1 MFLQNRSQSHIML
14 IYLIY
19 LLKEMQPTRLLEGEL
34 LMKKAIYVLTVIVCT
49 TCFLHANQPIPVTT
63 QILKKITPSKT
74 YFNGKAVP
82 VQTGKFGTPNAGIL
96 IYTASPGAIVYS
108 QIKNQKGEI
117 VRQGTPIIIQDGYIA
132 KLAIET
138 AQNNL
143 HEVERLLQNKK
154 TILQRYQK
162 LNLKRK
168 NLIAQNKMDDAL
180 TDYDTTNLKVKKCEF
195 ALKEAKINLERCT
208 IYPDFTGQVDEVY
221 FAPGAAI
228 DKNKD
233 IVEVTMMDPM
243 AVELKLPLTLI
254 NNLSIENIIKV
265 YSADNSKPIEA
276 ILCKN
281 PIDPSTTTLLVA
293 NELVPIRE
301 LTPEQKKL
309 PVVHQALFAIRA
321 FKSEGQIYSLTTNST
336 APIAVP
342 INSIKKDDK
351 GSYVWRAVGQKV
363 LDNKKIKAQFT
374 VEKVYITLGDIIRHV
389 SWIKGKG
396 SYFRSIKETDKILL
410 HDLLIVDVPDGLKV
424 GDEVVFQELHWY
436 FTVNEKVKITI
447 SGLQNPGFYVP
458 FTAIFNE
465 YLGTPQV
472 CVVRDDKAVFIN
484 IKLTGAKGEYIGI
497 EGDTLKGGDQIVLD
511 INNALQNVYEGAP
524 LKVVQATE
532 TLAKLNHN
540 VAKAYNAV
548 TTQFQ
553 PAK

>member
-1 MFLQNRSQSHIML
+1 
-14 IYLIY
+14 
-19 LLKEMQPTRLLEGEL
+19 
-34 LMKKAIYVLTVIVCT
+34 MKKVIFMLTVIVYT

-74 YFNGKAVP
+74 YFNGRAVP
-82 VQTGKFGTPNAGIL
+82 VQTGKFSTPNAGIL
-96 IYTASPGAIVYS
+96 TYTASPGAIVYS
-108 QIKNQKGEI
+108 QIKNRKGEI
-117 VRQGTPIIIQDGYIA
+117 VRPGTPIIIQDEYIA

-143 HEVERLLQNKK
+143 HEAERLLQNKK

-168 NLIAQNKMDDAL
+168 NLIAQNKIDEAL

-208 IYPDFTGQVDEVY
+208 VYPDFTGQVDEVY

-243 AVELKLPLTLI
+243 AIELKLPLTLI
-254 NNLSIENIIKV
+254 NNLSIESIIKV
-265 YSADNSKPIEA
+265 YSVDNSKPIEA

-281 PIDPSTTTLLVA
+281 PIDPSTTTLLVT
-293 NELVPIRE
+293 NELIPIRE

-321 FKSEGQIYSLTTNST
+321 FISKEEIHGST
-336 APIAVP
+336 PASTVP
-342 INSIKKDDK
+342 ITVPIKSIKKDDQ
-351 GSYVWRAVGQKV
+351 GTYVWRAVGQKV
-363 LDNKKIKAQFT
+363 LDNKKIKAQFP
-374 VEKVYITLGDIIRHV
+374 VEKVYITPGDIIRHI
-389 SWIKGKG
+389 SWVKGKA

-410 HDLLIVDVPDGLKV
+410 HEIIIVDPPDGLKV
-424 GDEVVFQELHWY
+424 GDEVVYQELQWH
-436 FTVNEKVKITI
+436 FTVNEKVKISI

-484 IKLTGAKGEYIGI
+484 IKLTGVKGEYIGI
-497 EGDTLKGGDQIVLD
+497 EEDSLKDGDQIVLD

-540 VAKAYNAV
+540 VAKAYSPV
-548 TTQFQ
+548 TKPTQIVEI
-553 PAK
+553 KE